1 MHQAHDAMA
10 GALVETDRLS
20 EALPHAMASFGA
32 LCALYSAGDV
42 ALGFEAV
49 KLAELCAS
57 LGDL

>member
-1 MHQAHDAMA
+1 M
-10 GALVETDRLS
+10 VETGRLS

-32 LCALYSAGDV
+32 LSALYSAGDV